1 MLRRLVICGLIAGL
15 CGGLLAAGFG
25 KVVGEPAI
33 DQAIAYEQGHE
44 SSGHSHGAAADH
56 EEPLV
61 SRGVQ
66 SGVGLLTASLILG
79 VSLGGL
85 FALAFALVY
94 GRAGPASPARTALWL
109 GAAVFL
115 VVFLVPFLKYPA
127 APPGVGDPETLGQ
140 RTLVY
145 LSMIAISV
153 LAAVAAL
160 RTRMA
165 LRGRITT
172 AGATLAALVLY
183 AVVVLVAGAA
193 MPVVDEIPTDFPA
206 TTLWDFR
213 VASLGM
219 QLMLVGA
226 IAGVFAVTASR
237 VMAGKPIVAP
247 RTSRPEVEST

>member
-1 MLRRLVICGLIAGL
+1 MLRRLVICGLLAGL

-25 KVVGEPAI
+25 KIVGEPAI

-44 SSGHSHGAAADH
+44 SSGHSHGAADH

-94 GRAGPASPARTALWL
+94 GRAGPASPAATALWL
-109 GAAVFL
+109 GGAVFL

-183 AVVVLVAGAA
+183 AVVVIVAGAA
-193 MPVVDEIPTDFPA
+193 MPVVDEVPADFPA

-219 QLMLVGA
+219 QVVLVGA
-226 IAGVFAVTASR
+226 IAGVFALTAAR
-237 VMAGKPIVAP
+237 VMAGKPVVAS